1 LDDVILL
8 EHLFAVNINL
18 SIYKILIFLYTLGR
32 SILTTTQE
40 TTMRV
45 IEYFHELVSLG
56 KNKIKRSLDNLFA
69 QGDWQFLQLN
79 NYTSVSPLVVNQGS
93 TTKLQFQPADIFFQ
107 AGRSLSLN
115 YNFTSQKFQPQTL
128 NDVFLVEIRFKAK
141 ASAQNAAYEI
151 RLESPTFPYNPV
163 QAQSGS
169 VSKSAGV
176 EQFISLAVPVFI
188 GPEIFANGL
197 EVYFKADSGNFQVYD
212 MSYMVVRLTSGM

>member
-1 LDDVILL
+1 M
-8 EHLFAVNINL
+8 
-18 SIYKILIFLYTLGR
+18 K
-32 SILTTTQE
+32 
-40 TTMRV
+40 V

-107 AGRSLSLN
+107 TGRDLSLN

-141 ASAQNAAYEI
+141 VSNQNGYFEV
-151 RLESPTFPYNPV
+151 RLESPSFIYNPI
-163 QAQSGS
+163 QAVTQGIPR
-169 VSKSAGV
+169 SANE
-176 EQFISLAVPVFI
+176 EQFVSAAVPIFI
-188 GPEIFANGL
+188 GQDVLDNGL
-197 EVYFKADSGNFQVYD
+197 EVKVKAVSGNLSVYD
-212 MSYMVVRLTSGM
+212 VSYMVVRLTSGM